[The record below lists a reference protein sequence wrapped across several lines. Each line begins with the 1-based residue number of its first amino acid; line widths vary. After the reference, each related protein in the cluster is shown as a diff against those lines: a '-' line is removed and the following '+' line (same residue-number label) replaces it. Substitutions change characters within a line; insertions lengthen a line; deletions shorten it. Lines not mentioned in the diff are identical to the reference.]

1 MYEEIILKLLITADK
16 DISTIARAIE
26 SLYYNGYSF
35 EEVTA
40 LINKAAS
47 ER

>member
-1 MYEEIILKLLITADK
+1 MYEKTILKLLTTADK
-16 DISTIARAIE
+16 DISTIARVIE
-26 SLYYNGYSF
+26 SLYSNGYSF

-40 LINKAAS
+40 LINKATL